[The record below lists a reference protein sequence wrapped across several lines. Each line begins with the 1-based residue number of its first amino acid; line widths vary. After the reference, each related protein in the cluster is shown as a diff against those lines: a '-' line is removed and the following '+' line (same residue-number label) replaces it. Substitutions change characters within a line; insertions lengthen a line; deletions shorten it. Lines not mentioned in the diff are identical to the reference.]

1 MKNITIS
8 QVLIFVLAIATG
20 VLAYNLYAFKNE
32 QSAINTKSEMTQ
44 VELAVKISRVDSSI
58 KIANTNS
65 TALAKSILYLDS
77 CQQQRVFKQDRAER
91 RGRFVGGLLKGLLPH
106 L

>member
-1 MKNITIS
+1 MKEINIY
-8 QVLIFVLAIATG
+8 QVLVFALVVSVG
-20 VLAYNLYAFKNE
+20 VLAYNLFTFQNAQKV
-32 QSAINTKSEMTQ
+32 INAKTEMGR
-44 VELAVKISRVDSSI
+44 VELSVKLSRIDSSV
-58 KIANTNS
+58 KVANTNS

>member
-1 MKNITIS
+1 MNNITIS
-8 QVLIFVLAIATG
+8 QVLIFVLAITTV
-20 VLAYNLYAFKNE
+20 VLAYNFYTFKNE
-32 QSAINTKSEMTQ
+32 QSAINTKIKLAQ
-44 VELAVKISRVDSSI
+44 DELSINISILDSSI
-58 KIANTNS
+58 KISNTNS

>member
-1 MKNITIS
+1 MKEINIY
-8 QVLIFVLAIATG
+8 QVLAFALAISVG
-20 VLAYNLYAFKNE
+20 VLAYNLFTFQNAQKSINSKNE
-32 QSAINTKSEMTQ
+32 MAQ
-44 VELAVKISRVDSSI
+44 VELSVKISRVDSSI

-77 CQQQRVFKQDRAER
+77 CQQQKVFKQDRAER